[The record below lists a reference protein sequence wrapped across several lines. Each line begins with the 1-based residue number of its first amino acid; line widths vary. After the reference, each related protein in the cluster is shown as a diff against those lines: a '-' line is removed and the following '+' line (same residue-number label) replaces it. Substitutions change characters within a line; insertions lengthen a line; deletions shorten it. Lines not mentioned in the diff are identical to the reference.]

1 MKKRQW
7 ALGLTEALLVL
18 YLIFCSRR
26 ALSAGRDGIALC
38 LKTVIPSL
46 FPFFVLARLLAGSP
60 VAAGL
65 CRLLAPFTEKVFHL
79 PRAAAPALVLGALG
93 GYPTGAQTAA
103 LLYRQGRLTAK
114 EAEQALSFCS
124 NAGPG
129 FVFGLLGGVFGMT
142 GSALLLA
149 VHLFS
154 AGLVGYFLRDDSHTP
169 PPDPGPIETGGVTLP
184 QALKE
189 SLLAMGSVCGYVT
202 LFGILSDALAFGG
215 QGALPQGLTVVL
227 QGILELTG
235 GCAALSSLA
244 GSPRALA
251 LAGFF
256 LSFGGVC
263 VLCQTK
269 SVILP
274 AGLTGNRYLRGKLM
288 QAVFSALL
296 LLPFGGLFPPQKPLE
311 TANTG
316 GNHQGLLA
324 ATAWVALGYVLLFL
338 FFALHTQKKYGK
350 KGGKPDGDLL

>member
-7 ALGLTEALLVL
+7 VLGLTEALLAL

-26 ALSAGRDGIALC
+26 ALTAGRAGIELC

-60 VAAGL
+60 VASGL
-65 CRLLAPFTEKVFHL
+65 CRLLAPITEKLFRL

-103 LLYRQGRLTAK
+103 LLYRRGQLTAR
-114 EAEQALSFCS
+114 EAERTLAFCS

-129 FVFGLLGGVFGMT
+129 FVFGLLGGVFGT
-142 GSALLLA
+142 GGAAVLLA
-149 VHLFS
+149 VHLLS
-154 AGLVGYFLRDDSHTP
+154 AGLVGYFLRNDSYVP
-169 PPDPGPIETGGVTLP
+169 PQSLPVPAGDGPGLP

-189 SLLAMGSVCGYVT
+189 SLLAIASVCGYVI
-202 LFGILSDALAFGG
+202 LFGILSGALAFGG
-215 QGALPQGLTVVL
+215 QGVLPQGLLVVIR
-227 QGILELTG
+227 GILELTG
-235 GCAALSSLA
+235 GCAALTCLE
-244 GSPRALA
+244 GSPWALA
-251 LAGFF
+251 LAGMF

-274 AGLTGNRYLRGKLM
+274 AGLTGTRYLRGKLL
-288 QAVFSALL
+288 QGFFSFLL
-296 LLPFGGLFPPQKPLE
+296 LLPLGRLFPPKKPME
-311 TANTG
+311 TAAVP

-324 ATAWVALGYVLLFL
+324 ATAWVALGYLLLFL
-338 FFALHTQKKYGK
+338 FFALRALKKSRNEGSKPGK
-350 KGGKPDGDLL
+350 NLL

>member
-7 ALGLTEALLVL
+7 ALGLTEAVLVL

-26 ALSAGRDGIALC
+26 ALEAGRNGIVLC
-38 LKTVIPSL
+38 LSTVIPSL

-65 CRLLAPFTEKVFHL
+65 CRLLAPLTEKVFHL

-103 LLYRQGRLTAK
+103 LLYRQGRLTEE
-114 EAEQALSFCS
+114 EAERALGFCS

-129 FVFGLLGGVFGMT
+129 FVFGLLGGIFGMT
-142 GSALLLA
+142 GAALLLA

-154 AGLVGYFLRDDSHTP
+154 AGLVGYFLRDDSYAP
-169 PPDPGPIETGGVTLP
+169 PPDPRPIEAGGMSLP
-184 QALKE
+184 RALKE
-189 SLLAMGSVCGYVT
+189 SLFAMGSVCGYVI
-202 LFGILSDALAFGG
+202 LFGILSDALAFGS
-215 QGALPQGLTVVL
+215 QDALPQGLTAAFR
-227 QGILELTG
+227 GILELTG
-235 GCAALSSLA
+235 GCAALGCLA
-244 GSPRALA
+244 GSPWALA

-256 LSFGGVC
+256 LSFGGLC

-274 AGLTGNRYLRGKLM
+274 AGLTGRRYLRGKLM

-296 LLPFGGLFPPQKPLE
+296 LLPLGRLFPPQKPLE
-311 TANTG
+311 TANAV

-338 FFALHTQKKYGK
+338 FFALRTLKKYRK
-350 KGGKPDGDLL
+350 KSGKPGGNLL